1 MNNKGLENLSEISSG
16 MAAGLTIPLATLCR
30 TLCKVISLL
39 ILVCLSVSPA
49 MAAGDQISLETV
61 FPTADRLGPFE
72 GDPRAARALDIKGET
87 IGYVFL
93 TSDIVKAAGY
103 SGKPITT
110 AVGLDLDGHITG
122 AAIIEHH
129 EPILILGINE
139 EKLFSFIQGYK
150 GLDIRR
156 DVVLDGISGSRSDTD
171 DGQVIDGLTGASITS
186 IVFNDSI
193 LRAARAVAGNRG
205 IIELASN
212 NAPRLDLETFAAQ
225 NWPSLEK
232 TGAVQKLVLSNRD
245 VDDAYVRQYGRAV
258 KAIGAVEPDQN
269 FISLYTA
276 LMTPAGIGQNL
287 LGFAEFSQLRNSLS
301 PGDQVILVAS
311 KGLYSFKG
319 LKWRKRNGWFDR
331 LQLIQGDKTH
341 RFKKAQHRLVEKL
354 DIEGTPEFREIAL
367 FVIPAGSGFTP
378 LEPWRLDLIVNR
390 DIESGETLQT
400 FFALNY
406 TLPSN
411 FILQPPRK
419 KQAEGISALI
429 EEATTAGGGIWLQVW
444 ENRVFEIAALLTLLF
459 VLYLVMVLHDF
470 AARRPTLLRRFRTGF
485 LIVTLLG
492 LGFVMNAQ
500 LSVVNVLTFINSLL
514 TEFHW
519 EFYLLDPLVFIL
531 WSYVAVALLFWGRG
545 VFCGWLCPFGALQ
558 ELASKLAKFF
568 HVPQLTIP
576 FGLSER
582 VWPIKYIVFLGL
594 LALSLH
600 SIGLAEYGAE
610 VEPFKTAIA
619 LKFIRAWPF
628 VVYALGLLTAA
639 MFVERVFCRYL
650 CPLGAALAIPGKNR
664 MFEWL
669 RRRHQCGTE
678 CHICATR
685 CPVQAIHPSGRIDA
699 HECIYCL
706 ECQMIYYDDH
716 TCPPMIARR
725 KRREERA
732 TRKQQR
738 AEARAAEQQ
747 TGQS

>member
-1 MNNKGLENLSEISSG
+1 MCGVNPASAI
-16 MAAGLTIPLATLCR
+16 ATLCH
-30 TLCKVISLL
+30 TVCKVILL
-39 ILVCLSVSPA
+39 AVFSILI
-49 MAAGDQISLETV
+49 AGSAVAKNNAIPLQTV
-61 FPTADRLGPFE
+61 FAGADHLGLFE
-72 GDPRAARALDIKGET
+72 GDPKAASVFNNKNEV

-110 AVGLDLDGHITG
+110 AVGLDLKGIITG

-139 EKLFSFIQGYK
+139 EKLGAFIQSYR
-150 GLDIRR
+150 GLDIRH
-156 DVVLDGISGSRSDTD
+156 DIVLDGISGRRTKDQ

-193 LRAARAVAGNRG
+193 LRAARIVARSRG
-205 IIELASN
+205 IIEDATQN
-212 NAPRLDLETFAAQ
+212 KVRLDLDGFSAQ
-225 NWPSLEK
+225 DWVALEK
-232 TGAVQKLVLSNRD
+232 SGALQNLTLSNQD
-245 VDDAYVRQYGRAV
+245 VDDAFVRQYERAV
-258 KAIGAVEPDQN
+258 PAPGGGDPEQT
-269 FISLYTA
+269 FISLYA
-276 LMTPAGIGQNL
+276 SMITPAGIGQNL
-287 LGFAEFSQLRNSLS
+287 LGFAAFSQLRASLA
-301 PGDQVILVAS
+301 PGDQVLMVA
-311 KGLYSFKG
+311 GHGVYSFKG
-319 LKWRKRNGWFDR
+319 YTWRKRNGVFNR
-331 LQLIQGDKTH
+331 VQLIQGDKTW
-341 RFKKAQHRLVEKL
+341 RFKKAQHQLVEKL
-354 DIEGTPEFREIAL
+354 DINGAPDFREIAL
-367 FVIPAGSGFTP
+367 FVIPAANQFNA
-378 LEPWRLDLIVNR
+378 LKPWRLDLIVDR
-390 DIESGETLQT
+390 EVRSGESLRTY
-400 FFALNY
+400 FALNY
-406 TLPSN
+406 TLPSQ
-411 FILQPPRK
+411 FILQPEP
-419 KQAEGISALI
+419 ATSGGGISDLI
-429 EEATTAGGGIWLQVW
+429 AEATTSGGGIWIKVW
-444 ENRVFEIAALLTLLF
+444 EGRAWEIAALLIMLF

-470 AARRPTLLRRFRTGF
+470 AARRPKLLRRFRVGF
-485 LIVTLLG
+485 LITTLLG
-492 LGFVMNAQ
+492 LGFIMNAQ
-500 LSVVNVLTFINSLL
+500 LSVVNVLTFIQSLL

-519 EFYLLDPLVFIL
+519 DFFLLDPLVFIL
-531 WSYVAVALLFWGRG
+531 WSWVAVGLLFWGRG

-568 HVPQLTIP
+568 RVPQLTIP

-582 VWPIKYIVFLGL
+582 VWPLKYIIFLGL

-600 SIGLAEYGAE
+600 SIDLAEYGAE

-619 LKFIRAWPF
+619 LKFLRAWPF
-628 VVYALGLLTAA
+628 VVYALGLVTAA

-732 TRKQQR
+732 ERKQQR
-738 AEARAAEQQ
+738 ANARAADQ
-747 TGQS
+747 TQI